1 MIRINILFPSEKKR
15 IVKEISEEIKKK
27 YNKDLTRFDFQHVG
41 DEKVYLYVFLE
52 DGTPLYITA
61 EIGRI
66 ANTMTI
72 CDDMSF

>member
-1 MIRINILFPSEKKR
+1 MININILFPREKKR
-15 IVKEISEEIKKK
+15 IKKEISDKIKSE
-27 YNKDLTRFDFQHVG
+27 YNKKVKSFKFQHIG

-61 EIGRI
+61 MMADI
-66 ANTMTI
+66 AGSMTI